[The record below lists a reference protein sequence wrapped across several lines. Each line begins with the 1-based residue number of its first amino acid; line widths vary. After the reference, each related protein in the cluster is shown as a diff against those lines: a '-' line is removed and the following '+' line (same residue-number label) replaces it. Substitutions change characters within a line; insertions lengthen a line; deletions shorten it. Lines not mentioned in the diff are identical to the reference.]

1 VDYYLLP
8 DGLRWRW
15 LPGKR
20 NKMLEFNET
29 QHTDRVTLF
38 AEVILPLGISKNYTY
53 RVPYELNNAVA
64 VGKRVVVQFGKSKMY
79 TAIINDITEVAPERY
94 QAKYLMEVLD
104 DRPVVTEQQL
114 EFWKWLAD
122 YYLCNTG
129 EVMAAALPA
138 ALKLASETRI
148 MLNPDG
154 EIDRSVLHDK
164 EFLIVDAL
172 DIQPILTVS
181 DIVKLLGQKIVMPVL
196 KSMFD
201 KNIIHI
207 SEEVSERYKPRKR
220 SYIKLHSLY
229 QDQDM
234 LRELFVQLE
243 RRAPKQ
249 ADAVLAYIKLAR
261 EKKIVSKN
269 DLIEASGA
277 STSIIKALTDKEIL
291 IIEEKN
297 VSRLYYED
305 NTEFATFEL
314 SGIQQDVLD
323 DIQDQFKQ
331 KEVILLHGVTSSGK
345 TEIYIR
351 LVEEAIAAGK
361 QVLYLL
367 PEIALTTHVIERLRK
382 YFGNDI
388 GVYHSRFN
396 DNERVEV
403 WQKVLNH
410 EYKVVLGARS
420 SVFLPFDNLGLVIID
435 EEHETSYKQFDPAPR
450 YNARDAAIYLANR
463 YQAKVLLGSA
473 TPSFES
479 YFNARTKKY
488 GFVELT
494 ERFGGVS
501 LPETAVVSITEEMKR
516 KTMQSHFTSVLMA
529 AIEEALKNK
538 EQVILFQNRRGY
550 APVLVCRVCA
560 FTPRCINCDVS
571 LTYHKSSSHLHCHY
585 CGYKE
590 ESLSICPAC
599 GSTHLEYK
607 GFGTEKI
614 EDELQVLLPD
624 ARIARMDLDT
634 TRARNAYQNLL
645 NDLEEKRIDILV
657 GTQMV
662 AKGLDFSDVTV
673 IGIINADSLLKY
685 PDYRANERSFQMLA
699 QVSGRAGRRGKQGKV
714 VIQTYNPE
722 HRVIGQ
728 VIRNDY
734 KELYLTEI
742 EERKSFKY
750 PPFYRIIQMDIKHR
764 DAEKLYHQAEYLAVE
779 LRKHFGDRVI
789 GPEYPLISRIR
800 NFYIKSIMLKFERD
814 SISIVKVKAVI
825 RDVIQ
830 EFQTTKLSKGCIVQP
845 NVDPY

>member
-1 VDYYLLP
+1 M
-8 DGLRWRW
+8 
-15 LPGKR
+15 
-20 NKMLEFNET
+20 MLEFAENR
-29 QHTDRVTLF
+29 HSDRLTLF
-38 AEVILPLGISKNYTY
+38 AEVILPLSIAKNYTY
-53 RVPYELNNAVA
+53 RVPYELNDAVA
-64 VGKRVVVQFGKSKMY
+64 VGKRVVVQFGKSKLY
-79 TAIINDITEVAPERY
+79 TAIIRSLSTEAPERY
-94 QAKYLMEVLD
+94 EAKYLMEVLD
-104 DRPVVTEQQL
+104 DKPVVTVQQL

-122 YYLCNTG
+122 YYLCNVG
-129 EVMAAALPA
+129 EVMSAALPS

-148 MLNPDG
+148 MLNPD
-154 EIDRSVLHDK
+154 EAIDRSLLHDK

-172 DIQPILTVS
+172 DLQPVLTVS
-181 DIVKLLGQKIVMPVL
+181 DIVKLLGQKTVMPVL

-201 KNIIHI
+201 KNIIYI
-207 SEEVSERYKPRKR
+207 SEEVTERYKPRKR
-220 SYIKLHSLY
+220 TYIKLNPIY
-229 QDQDM
+229 EDNDQ
-234 LRELFVQLE
+234 LRALFVQLE

-249 ADAVLAYIKLAR
+249 ADAVLAYIKLSR
-261 EKKIVSKN
+261 EQKLVSKN
-269 DLIEASGA
+269 DLVDASGA
-277 STSIIKALTDKEIL
+277 APSIVKALTDKKIL
-291 IIEEKN
+291 IAEDKN
-297 VSRLYYED
+297 VSRLYYDTLESG
-305 NTEFATFEL
+305 ATFTL
-314 SGIQQDVLD
+314 NNAQQIALD
-323 DIQDQFKQ
+323 SIRTQFTE
-331 KEVILLHGVTSSGK
+331 KEVVLLHGVTSSGK
-345 TEIYIR
+345 TQVYIR
-351 LVEEAIAAGK
+351 LVEDAIQAGK

-388 GVYHSRFN
+388 GVYHSRFS

-403 WQKVLNH
+403 WQKVINH

-450 YNARDAAIYLANR
+450 YNARDAAIYLAGR
-463 YQAKVLLGSA
+463 YHAKVLLGSA

-488 GFVELT
+488 GFAELT

-501 LPETAVVSITEEMKR
+501 LPEIEVVSITEETKR
-516 KTMQSHFTSVLMA
+516 KTMQSHFTGVLMKDMQT
-529 AIEEALKNK
+529 AIENK

-571 LTYHKSSSHLHCHY
+571 LTFHKSSSQLHCHY

-590 ESLSICPAC
+590 DTLNTCPAC

-614 EDELQVLLPD
+614 EDELQILLPEG
-624 ARIARMDLDT
+624 RIARMDLDT
-634 TRARNAYQNLL
+634 TRARNAYQNML

-714 VIQTYNPE
+714 VIQTYNPH
-722 HRVIGQ
+722 HRVIDQ

-742 EERKSFKY
+742 DERKNFKY
-750 PPFYRIIQMDIKHR
+750 PPFYRIIQMDVKHK
-764 DAEKLYHQAEYLAVE
+764 DAERLFHQAEYLANE
-779 LRKHFGDRVI
+779 LRKHFGERVI
-789 GPEYPLISRIR
+789 GPEFPLISRIR

-814 SISIVKVKAVI
+814 SISIVKVKTIIREVI
-825 RDVIQ
+825 LQ
-830 EFQTTKLSKGCIVQP
+830 FQTTKLSKGCLVQP
-845 NVDPY
+845 DVDPY

>member
-1 VDYYLLP
+1 
-8 DGLRWRW
+8 
-15 LPGKR
+15 
-20 NKMLEFNET
+20 MLEFAENQSAE
-29 QHTDRVTLF
+29 RVTLF
-38 AEVILPLGISKNYTY
+38 VNVILPLAISRLYTY
-53 RVPYELNNAVA
+53 RVPFELNDVVA
-64 VGKRVVVQFGKSKMY
+64 VGKRVVVQFGKSKLY
-79 TAIINDITEVAPERY
+79 TAVIDEITTIAPQKYE
-94 QAKYLMEVLD
+94 AKYLMEVLD
-104 DRPVVTEQQL
+104 DRPVVTSQQL
-114 EFWKWLAD
+114 DFWKWLAD

-129 EVMAAALPA
+129 EVMAAALPS

-154 EIDRSVLHDK
+154 NIDRSLLHDK
-164 EFLIVDAL
+164 EYLIVDAL
-172 DIQPILTVS
+172 DIQPVLSVS

-196 KSMFD
+196 KLMFD

-220 SYIKLHSLY
+220 SYVKLNQLY
-229 QDQDM
+229 NEADM
-234 LRELFVQLE
+234 RRELFAELE

-249 ADAVLAYIKLAR
+249 ADALLAYLKLSRNEAL
-261 EKKIVSKN
+261 VSKN
-269 DLIEASGA
+269 DLMEESGVSA
-277 STSIIKALTDKEIL
+277 AVLKALIDKEIF
-291 IIEEKN
+291 IVEERN
-297 VSRLYYED
+297 VSRLYYD
-305 NTEFATFEL
+305 EFEMGANFEL
-314 SGIQQDVLD
+314 SPAQSNALNEIRNHFIQKDV
-323 DIQDQFKQ
+323 
-331 KEVILLHGVTSSGK
+331 VLLHGVTSSGK
-345 TEIYIR
+345 TELYIR
-351 LVEEAIAAGK
+351 LVEEALHKGK

-388 GVYHSRFN
+388 GVYHSRFS

-420 SVFLPFDNLGLVIID
+420 SVFLPFDDLGLIIVD

-450 YNARDAAIYLANR
+450 YNARDAAIYLAGK

-479 YFNARTKKY
+479 YFNARTGKY
-488 GFVELT
+488 GLTELT

-501 LPETAVVSITEEMKR
+501 LPEIEVVSIAEEIKR
-516 KTMQSHFTSVLMA
+516 KVIQSHFTSVLMTD
-529 AIEEALKNK
+529 IQTALSNK

-550 APVLVCRVCA
+550 APVLICRVCA
-560 FTPRCINCDVS
+560 FTPKCINCDVS

-590 ESLSICPAC
+590 DNINVCPAC

-614 EDELQVLLPD
+614 EDDLQVLIPD
-624 ARIARMDLDT
+624 SRIARMDLDT

-662 AKGLDFSDVTV
+662 AKGLDFADVTV

-685 PDYRANERSFQMLA
+685 PDYRANERSYQMLA

-714 VIQTYNPE
+714 VIQTYNPQ
-722 HRVIGQ
+722 HRVIDQ

-734 KELYLTEI
+734 KDLYLTEI
-742 EERKSFKY
+742 DERKNFKY
-750 PPFYRIIQMDIKHR
+750 PPFYRIINLDIKHK
-764 DAEKLYHQAEYLAVE
+764 DADKLYQQAEYLAIE

-789 GPEYPLISRIR
+789 GPEYPLVSRIR
-800 NFYIKSIMLKFERD
+800 NFYIKSIMLKFEKD
-814 SISIVKVKAVI
+814 GISIVKVKSLI
-825 RDVIQ
+825 RDIIVQ
-830 EFQTTKLSKGCIVQP
+830 FQTTPLSKGCIVQP
-845 NVDPY
+845 DVDPY